1 MVLVFRRSCGREE
14 IENSGRGGS
23 DNSEL
28 ASSSSTLLLL
38 VDLMLPLASTSLST
52 GEGSYGC
59 HGSGGRCPS
68 RSLTATANGGMWE
81 VVQAS
86 ILGRG

>member
-1 MVLVFRRSCGREE
+1 MALVFRRSCGREE

-28 ASSSSTLLLL
+28 ASSSYLL
-38 VDLMLPLASTSLST
+38 LPLASTSLST

-59 HGSGGRCPS
+59 HGSGGSCPS
-68 RSLTATANGGMWE
+68 RSSTATDDGRMWE
-81 VVQAS
+81 VMQAS
-86 ILGRG
+86 VLGSGGF